1 MRSSSRG
8 LALKISMLRPNHVR
22 TPDTIQY
29 TDRRQID
36 TSARTA
42 NALVMVRASVGSC
55 ENGDSPAKLSMLRTP
70 NQMPTSGRWSVL

>member
-8 LALKISMLRPNHVR
+8 LALKISKLRPNHVR

-36 TSARTA
+36 TSAQTA
-42 NALVMVRASVGSC
+42 KGLVTMRVGVGSC
-55 ENGDSPAKLSMLRTP
+55 ENGDSPAKLSVPMTL
-70 NQMPTSGRWSVL
+70 NQMLTSGR

>member
-8 LALKISMLRPNHVR
+8 LALKISKHRPNRVR
-22 TPDTIQY
+22 TSDTIQY

-42 NALVMVRASVGSC
+42 KGLVMVRG
-55 ENGDSPAKLSMLRTP
+55 ERGFL
-70 NQMPTSGRWSVL
+70 